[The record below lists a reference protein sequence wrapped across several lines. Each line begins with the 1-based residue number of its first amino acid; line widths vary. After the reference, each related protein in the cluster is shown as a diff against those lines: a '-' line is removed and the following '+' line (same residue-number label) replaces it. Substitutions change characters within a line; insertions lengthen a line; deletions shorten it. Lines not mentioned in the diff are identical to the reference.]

1 MDQEAGPEVCL
12 ATLLKLLFGLAGSGD
27 QEHNFDLPESFLLVC
42 ISYHLELLGVFTN
55 QSLSSTAVSAFLDG
69 YPSAISCDVQFLKL
83 STQPVI
89 SW

>member
-1 MDQEAGPEVCL
+1 MDLEDGPEVCL

-55 QSLSSTAVSAFLDG
+55 QSLSSTAFLGG
-69 YPSAISCDVQFLKL
+69 YPSASSCDVQFLQL